1 MITLQ
6 TDRDGTVIRIHDDA
20 FDREPSYRMQQ
31 ISQIVSS
38 HYKSDIRLRRMRQI
52 TMEDL
57 IARNDRS
64 WKIYTVAILRA
75 GVI

>member
-31 ISQIVSS
+31 ISQIVLS
-38 HYKSDIRLRRMRQI
+38 HYKRR
-52 TMEDL
+52 
-57 IARNDRS
+57 
-64 WKIYTVAILRA
+64 YTFAQTDNNGRFDSKE
-75 GVI
+75 

>member
-6 TDRDGTVIRIHDDA
+6 TDRDGAVIRIHDDA

-38 HYKSDIRLRRMRQI
+38 HYKRRYMFAQDEMDNNGRFDSK
-52 TMEDL
+52 E
-57 IARNDRS
+57 
-64 WKIYTVAILRA
+64 
-75 GVI
+75 

>member
-6 TDRDGTVIRIHDDA
+6 TDRDGAVIRIHDDA

-38 HYKSDIRLRRMRQI
+38 HYKRR
-52 TMEDL
+52 
-57 IARNDRS
+57 
-64 WKIYTVAILRA
+64 YTCAQDEMDNNGRFDSKE
-75 GVI
+75 

>member
-6 TDRDGTVIRIHDDA
+6 TDRDGAVIRIHDDA

-38 HYKSDIRLRRMRQI
+38 HYKRQ
-52 TMEDL
+52 
-57 IARNDRS
+57 
-64 WKIYTVAILRA
+64 YTFAQDDMDNNGRFDSKE
-75 GVI
+75 

>member
-6 TDRDGTVIRIHDDA
+6 TDRDGAVIRIHDDA

-38 HYKSDIRLRRMRQI
+38 HYKRR
-52 TMEDL
+52 
-57 IARNDRS
+57 
-64 WKIYTVAILRA
+64 YTLVQNETDNN
-75 GVI
+75 GSFDSKE

>member
-6 TDRDGTVIRIHDDA
+6 TDRDGAVIRIHDDA

-38 HYKSDIRLRRMRQI
+38 HYKRR
-52 TMEDL
+52 
-57 IARNDRS
+57 
-64 WKIYTVAILRA
+64 YTFDSKE
-75 GVI
+75 

>member
-6 TDRDGTVIRIHDDA
+6 TDRDGAVIRIHDDA

-38 HYKSDIRLRRMRQI
+38 HYNRR
-52 TMEDL
+52 
-57 IARNDRS
+57 
-64 WKIYTVAILRA
+64 YTFAQDETDNNGRFDSKE
-75 GVI
+75 